1 MALSSPTSGAATF
14 ASFIGRKLPRLSRI
28 ALRSVGAVLPNLWLF
43 HFLVQ
48 ECGVR
53 VATRATLGNGMRVKV
68 FLGDMI
74 GCHIWHSGWYEAHV
88 IDALRPYLRADVYF
102 FDIGANVGQYTLM
115 AAPLVKEVHSFEPSP
130 AVFRLLSYNVSHNG
144 LSNVHLSQAAVS
156 EGDGTATISESNIA
170 NIGRTSLRPARIPG
184 GQDYAV
190 RCVSLDDYVRS
201 LPAVINPGKVVMKI
215 DVEGAEL
222 LVLKGASH
230 LLDSRPLLILEAIDE
245 LQRNFGHS
253 VAELVTFLK
262 NRDYMLHS
270 LTEHG
275 LETYNSDCPNILALP
290 PT

>member
-1 MALSSPTSGAATF
+1 
-14 ASFIGRKLPRLSRI
+14 
-28 ALRSVGAVLPNLWLF
+28 
-43 HFLVQ
+43 
-48 ECGVR
+48 
-53 VATRATLGNGMRVKV
+53 MRVKV